1 MHHAT
6 HREEAVP
13 QGRDTR
19 NLIFSR
25 YRLKIALSEP
35 TALIGIL
42 TALLFSYLIAA
53 PIVSL
58 LSDAF
63 RVQYADAM
71 RTGQKIGAFTYYH
84 LERVF
89 QSIVAPDILWNP
101 LINTLSIAF
110 GAMAIALVGGGILA
124 WLISRTDIL
133 GRKWF
138 ATALIVPYMLPSW
151 TIALAWSSIFLNR
164 TVGGQPGLLESLGFE
179 PPDWLAYGQFPITI
193 VLALHYTPFIIL
205 LFGNALRSLD
215 SQLEDSARMLGA
227 RPWIVARK
235 IIIPL
240 MRPSL
245 LSAVTL
251 IFAKCLGDF
260 GVAYILGA
268 PVKYDVLA
276 TSLFRSVTA
285 RQGGEAAVLAGV
297 IILIGSLSVLID
309 ARLVREARRFITIG
323 SKGSMNRTQRLGS
336 WRLPMTVF
344 ASAMFTVSV
353 LIPLTVLFLS
363 TVMRTPG
370 NFALD
375 NFTWAYWT
383 GHDLPTTA
391 LRTGILVTPEFWQ
404 AAWNSLWIVG
414 IAAVGAGVLGMLVGY
429 VVVRTSLKSIG
440 AYLRYITFLPY
451 LVPGIA
457 FAAAC
462 LSIFA
467 VPHGPIPA
475 LYGTALILILALL
488 ADQMPFASRAGI
500 SAMMQLGKDPEE
512 AAQVAGA
519 GWWKRL
525 LSVVIPIQKGP
536 LAAGILLPFISGL
549 KGLSLVIM
557 LATPGTD
564 LLTTY
569 AIRLVDFGYGQAA
582 NAVVLMLS
590 AIAFFGTLFLQK
602 TTKTSLASGLGG

>member
-1 MHHAT
+1 MK
-6 HREEAVP
+6 
-13 QGRDTR
+13 
-19 NLIFSR
+19 LSK
-25 YRLKIALSEP
+25 YRLNIALREP
-35 TALIGIL
+35 TAFIGIL
-42 TALLFSYLIAA
+42 AAILFSYLIVA
-53 PIVSL
+53 PVVSL
-58 LSDAF
+58 LGDAF
-63 RVQYADAM
+63 QVQYADSLRLGHSA
-71 RTGQKIGAFTYYH
+71 GSFTFH
-84 LERVF
+84 NIDRVF
-89 QSIVAPDILWNP
+89 KSIVAPDILWLP
-101 LINTLSIAF
+101 LVHTMYVAL
-110 GAMAIALVGGGILA
+110 GAMAIALVAGGVMA
-124 WLISRTDIL
+124 WLISRTDLL

-164 TVGGQPGLLESLGFE
+164 TVGGQPGWLESLGFE
-179 PPDWLAYGQFPITI
+179 PPDWLAYGQLPITI
-193 VLALHYTPFIIL
+193 VLALHYTPFVIL
-205 LFGNALRSLD
+205 LFGNALRSFD

-227 RPWIVARK
+227 RAYTIARR

-245 LSAVTL
+245 LSAITL

-297 IILIGSLSVLID
+297 IIIIGTISVLID

-323 SKGSMNRTQRLGS
+323 AKGAMSRTQRLGP
-336 WRLPMTVF
+336 WRLPMTALAGIMF
-344 ASAMFTVSV
+344 AVSV
-353 LIPLTVLFLS
+353 AIPLMVLFLT
-363 TVMRTPG
+363 TVMRIPG
-370 NFALD
+370 KFAFG
-375 NFTWAYWT
+375 NFTWDYWT
-383 GHDLPTTA
+383 GHNLSTTA
-391 LRTGILVTPEFWQ
+391 LRTGILVTPDFWH
-404 AAWNSLWIVG
+404 AAWNSLWMVG
-414 IAAVGAGVLGMLVGY
+414 IAAICAGVLGVLVGY
-429 VVVRTSLKSIG
+429 VVVRTPFKSLGS
-440 AYLRYITFLPY
+440 YLRYITFLPY

-475 LYGTALILILALL
+475 LYGTAAILILAIM

-525 LSVVIPIQKGP
+525 IKVILPIQKGP

-569 AIRLVDFGYGQAA
+569 AIRLVDFGYSQAA

-602 TTKTSLASGLGG
+602 ATKTSLASGLGG

>member
-1 MHHAT
+1 
-6 HREEAVP
+6 
-13 QGRDTR
+13 
-19 NLIFSR
+19 
-25 YRLKIALSEP
+25 
-35 TALIGIL
+35 
-42 TALLFSYLIAA
+42 
-53 PIVSL
+53 
-58 LSDAF
+58 
-63 RVQYADAM
+63 
-71 RTGQKIGAFTYYH
+71 
-84 LERVF
+84 
-89 QSIVAPDILWNP
+89 
-101 LINTLSIAF
+101 
-110 GAMAIALVGGGILA
+110 MAIALVAGGVMA

-151 TIALAWSSIFLNR
+151 TIALAWSAVFLNR
-164 TVGGQPGLLESLGFE
+164 TVGGQPGWMETLGFE
-179 PPDWLAYGQFPITI
+179 PPDWLAYGQLPITV
-193 VLALHYTPFIIL
+193 VLALHYTPFVIL
-205 LFGNALRSLD
+205 LFGNALRSFD

-227 RPWIVARK
+227 RASTVARR

-297 IILIGSLSVLID
+297 IILIGSISVLID

-323 SKGSMNRTQRLGS
+323 SKGSMNRSQKLGA
-336 WRLPMTVF
+336 WRLPMT
-344 ASAMFTVSV
+344 ALAGAMFTVSV
-353 LIPLTVLFLS
+353 AIPLLVLFLS

-370 NFALD
+370 KFALD
-375 NFTWAYWT
+375 NFTWAYWV
-383 GHDLPTTA
+383 GHNLPTTA
-391 LRTGILVTPEFWQ
+391 LRTGILVTPDFWH
-404 AAWNSLWIVG
+404 AAWNSLWMVG
-414 IAAVGAGVLGMLVGY
+414 IAAVCAGVLGVLVGY
-429 VVVRTSLKSIG
+429 VVVRTPLKSIG

-475 LYGTALILILALL
+475 LYGTAAILILALM

-525 LSVVIPIQKGP
+525 VKVVIPIQKGP

-569 AIRLVDFGYGQAA
+569 AIRLVDFGYSQAA

-590 AIAFFGTLFLQK
+590 AIAFLGTLFIQK
-602 TTKTSLASGLGG
+602 ATKTSLASGLGG